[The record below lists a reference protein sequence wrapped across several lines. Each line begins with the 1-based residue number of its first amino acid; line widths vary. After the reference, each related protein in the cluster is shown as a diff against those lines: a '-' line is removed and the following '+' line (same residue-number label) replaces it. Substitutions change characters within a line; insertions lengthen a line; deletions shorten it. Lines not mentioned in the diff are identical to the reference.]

1 MGETE
6 ALGGPL
12 AFPARVAELGA
23 APRNSDSRA
32 WWNNRGV
39 QATSQCGWNVSS
51 SCYKAPRAMTK
62 MSREHTPLLLKVGVL
77 TSFSPQWKGG
87 QLGEPQGGSVR
98 LRTEGHYGWLL
109 TEARERASPRLTG
122 ASGLNCPHL
131 RFWSGPADRSG
142 LACAGRGGR
151 SQLSSP
157 ALPSPH
163 PKVVPLPKAG
173 RCRRPREQAVKRVC
187 VTRASPRQSWH
198 GKGWGSA
205 FPFVKVRK
213 LRLREQWGRPPT
225 S

>member
-1 MGETE
+1 MNERFPGTSSGTSGSWTEPPSGPHSQMGETE

-109 TEARERASPRLTG
+109 MEARERASPRLTG

-131 RFWSGPADRSG
+131 RFWSGPADRSR

-157 ALPSPH
+157 ALPSP
-163 PKVVPLPKAG
+163 
-173 RCRRPREQAVKRVC
+173 
-187 VTRASPRQSWH
+187 
-198 GKGWGSA
+198 
-205 FPFVKVRK
+205 
-213 LRLREQWGRPPT
+213 PPT
-225 S
+225 PRLFPCLKRGGAGGQGNRQ